1 MWYVTEMR
9 LTDWLKKHD
18 LPRGDFARKISV
30 SEVTVTRYITGSRRP
45 EWDVL
50 QRIVEQTGGAVTA
63 DDFLPKPPPT
73 ARNYVQRRLRGGRR
87 PSERVRA
94 AD

>member
-50 QRIVEQTGGAVTA
+50 QRIVEQTSGAVTA
-63 DDFLPKPPPT
+63 DDFLPKPPP
-73 ARNYVQRRLRGGRR
+73 RGSRRQRPGDRD
-87 PSERVRA
+87 RVRA